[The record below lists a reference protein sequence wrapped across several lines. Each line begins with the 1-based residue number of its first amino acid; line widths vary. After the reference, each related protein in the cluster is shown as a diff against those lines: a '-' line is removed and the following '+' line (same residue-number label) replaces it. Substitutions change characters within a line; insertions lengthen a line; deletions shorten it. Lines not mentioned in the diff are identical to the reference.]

1 MKSRDCLVHIDEL
14 PKLKLK
20 KGQTKRKW
28 LNKQIALIHLK
39 RLFMGRLISDATAGF
54 LGYCILNMIR
64 NGRIFWH
71 FVVFGSLMVNT
82 GFYQTLFDL
91 GLTF

>member
-1 MKSRDCLVHIDEL
+1 
-14 PKLKLK
+14 
-20 KGQTKRKW
+20 
-28 LNKQIALIHLK
+28 
-39 RLFMGRLISDATAGF
+39 MGRLISDATAGF